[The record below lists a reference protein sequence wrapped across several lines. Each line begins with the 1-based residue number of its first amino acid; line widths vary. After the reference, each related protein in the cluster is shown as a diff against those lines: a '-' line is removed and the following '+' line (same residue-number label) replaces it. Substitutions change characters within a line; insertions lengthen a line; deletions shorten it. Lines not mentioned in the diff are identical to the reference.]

1 MDFKEYQA
9 EQHTTDDTKKPET
22 SVYGLASEI
31 GEVLSLW
38 KKKTTGSM
46 NDRVF
51 REALKIELGDV
62 LWYLSSVAHLH
73 GLTLE
78 DIAQS
83 NIRKAKGLHAE
94 GHNKFFDVD
103 DPEDERLPRKFSVDF
118 FEKTLNQ
125 EDGIAGR
132 TIVKMAISGVTIG
145 DTLTDNS
152 NRKDGYRYHDAFHL
166 AYAAVLGWSPVIRA
180 LLSRKRKSDRSK
192 DEIEDGARAIIA
204 EEAVSLYIFNHKEHY
219 DEFKSIDVID
229 LSLLKRVMEMVQNLE
244 VRERT
249 AKQWRQ
255 AIFQGY
261 QLFHSLVENKGG
273 RVEVDLE
280 AHTVTYVG
288 IDSMAPHL

>member
-1 MDFKEYQA
+1 MEFGEYQA
-9 EQHTTDDTKKPET
+9 EQHETDDTKKPET

-46 NDRVF
+46 NEKVF
-51 REALKIELGDV
+51 RDALEIELGDV
-62 LWYLSSVAHLH
+62 LWYLSSVAQLH
-73 GLTLE
+73 QLTLE
-78 DIAQS
+78 GIAQR

-94 GHNKFFDVD
+94 GHNKFFDEA
-103 DPEDERLPRKFSVDF
+103 DPKDEQLPRVFFVDF
-118 FEKTLNQ
+118 YEKTLPS
-125 EDGIAGR
+125 EDGGAGR
-132 TIVKMAISGVTIG
+132 TIVKMAISGITIG

-180 LLSRKRKSDRSK
+180 LLSRKRKSDKLK

-204 EEAVSLYIFNHKEHY
+204 EEAVSLYVFNHKEHY
-219 DEFKSIDVID
+219 DDFKTVDVID

-261 QLFHSLVENKGG
+261 KLFHSLVENRGG
-273 RVEVDLE
+273 RVEVNLDT
-280 AHTVTYVG
+280 HTVKYVG
-288 IDSMAPHL
+288 VDKMAPHL